1 LSLSANADQRSI
13 SLTRSEGFPGGFRL
27 SSASIWEGSQHV
39 SPGFPHGGTRIEP
52 VKARSDA
59 CKQEQTVNETDQEF
73 RAIQLKVLG
82 DLSGSGRLMMLQ
94 FTEITI
100 VPNLLDCYGKF

>member
-1 LSLSANADQRSI
+1 MLTLEWLSELSQS
-13 SLTRSEGFPGGFRL
+13 SLGL
-27 SSASIWEGSQHV
+27 AV
-39 SPGFPHGGTRIEP
+39 
-52 VKARSDA
+52 A

-82 DLSGSGRLMMLQ
+82 DLSGSGRSMVLQ

-100 VPNLLDCYGKF
+100 VPILLDCYGKFGKIFFLC